1 MQTQNLF
8 DDELAVGIP
17 SIDAEHRQLIN
28 ELNRL
33 ARAPQGSATSEPFS
47 ENISRIGQIII
58 EHFQNEEE
66 ILGKHGLDHEE
77 IVRHINAHNRI
88 VEQFTQLQFD
98 LMSGKAVKCEEV
110 LAMIRSW
117 IVTHLVSYDL
127 KLRPETEKD
136 CHSH

>member
-1 MQTQNLF
+1 MQTQNLL

-17 SIDAEHRQLIN
+17 SIDAEHRQLIC

-33 ARAPQGSATSEPFS
+33 MRAPQNSATSEPFS

-58 EHFQNEEE
+58 EHFQHEEE
-66 ILGKHGLDHEE
+66 ILGKHGLDHDE
-77 IVRHINAHNRI
+77 IVRHVSAHNRI
-88 VEQFTQLQFD
+88 IEQFTQLQFD
-98 LMSGKAVKCEEV
+98 LMSGKAINCDEV

-127 KLRPETEKD
+127 KLRPEIAD
-136 CHSH
+136 SSCSH